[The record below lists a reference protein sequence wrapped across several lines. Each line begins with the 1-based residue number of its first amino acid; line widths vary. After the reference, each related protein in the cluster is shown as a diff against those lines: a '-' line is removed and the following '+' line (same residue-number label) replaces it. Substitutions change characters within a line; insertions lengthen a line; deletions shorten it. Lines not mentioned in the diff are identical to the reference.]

1 MVKRRF
7 IMTSKDTPQIKQ
19 TLPAPEL
26 PEVQNG
32 VVSLKDVP
40 TAGLRF
46 IVPEHSGIKVGD
58 IVVARLGEA
67 GDDFPWET
75 KHTVDRPVSFTLH
88 VPRTV
93 LLDLTG
99 KTAYAVYWVDKHPYP
114 GSPSVA
120 VEVTH

>member
-1 MVKRRF
+1 
-7 IMTSKDTPQIKQ
+7 MTSKDTPQIKQ

-88 VPRTV
+88 VPRKV

-99 KTAYAVYWVDKHPYP
+99 KTAYAVYWVDKHSYP